1 MLYNLERIKFS
12 GLLKL
17 ARNEDVSRVKKSKK
31 NLWNLKERNDIRLK
45 KRNKEKS
52 YNKNIRCNPKIFK
65 SSKLKYILIWN

>member
-17 ARNEDVSRVKKSKK
+17 ARNEDVSRVKKSKR
-31 NLWNLKERNDIRLK
+31 NLRNLKERNDIRLK
-45 KRNKEKS
+45 KEIKKNLII
-52 YNKNIRCNPKIFK
+52 KNIRCNPKIFK

>member
-45 KRNKEKS
+45 KRNKE
-52 YNKNIRCNPKIFK
+52 NLIIKI
-65 SSKLKYILIWN
+65 